1 MSCMVVLNKSCDVVQ
16 QQWWQCVW
24 KSWVFPLLPETIASN
39 FVPFALSR
47 SHCLSL
53 LVQGVLETCQLLSTS
68 LTFSRCHHRVDPEPY
83 ISLCERDICACPQG
97 VDCHCPAFLEY
108 ARSCAHQ
115 GVILEGWP
123 EESSCSKLA
132 HLFLGCSSPVRS
144 CLSCRFMSCS

>member
-1 MSCMVVLNKSCDVVQ
+1 MLFNNSGDGVFGKAR
-16 QQWWQCVW
+16 
-24 KSWVFPLLPETIASN
+24 FPLVLLRLQGVILS
-39 FVPFALSR
+39 PF
-47 SHCLSL
+47 LSL
-53 LVQGVLETCQLLSTS
+53 SLSICPSLLMQDILETCQLMSTS

-115 GVILEGWP
+115 GVLLEGWP

-132 HLFLGCSSPVRS
+132 DLFLGCSSPKKMV
-144 CLSCRFMSCS
+144 LVL